1 MALSNDE
8 ADELLRNNEWCK
20 WSDARELLVEAS
32 ALGAAKQRKADTE
45 LIRQMLDA
53 LENHAGN
60 YKLTKTEAAVVNAAI
75 TAARARLGDE
85 PTKAQPAIHPAT
97 VAACIARLEQ
107 GGQSAAVSILRH
119 HFEQKGG

>member
-1 MALSNDE
+1 MTLSDDE

-53 LENHAGN
+53 LTSLGGCGTVIQWEDQW
-60 YKLTKTEAAVVNAAI
+60 ERCIEAI
-75 TAARARLGDE
+75 TAAIE
-85 PTKAQPAIHPAT
+85 
-97 VAACIARLEQ
+97 RLEQ
-107 GGQSAAVSILRH
+107 S
-119 HFEQKGG
+119 